1 MIRID
6 IEEYCQACMDFSPNV
21 IKPSREV
28 LYSPCEF
35 IPTPKIVQSDTIV
48 QCEYRKRCA
57 AIRRYLEQQIK
68 SETEAV
74 G

>member
-6 IEEYCQACMDFSPNV
+6 VEEYCQACLDFTPDV
-21 IKPSREV
+21 IKPQKTYLDNRE
-28 LYSPCEF
+28 L
-35 IPTPKIVQSDTIV
+35 ILSDTIV

-57 AIRRYLEQQIK
+57 GIKRYLEQQARN
-68 SETEAV
+68 ETGAV